1 MVLDVIMLFGDSITQ
16 GGWSDG
22 GFGARLAN
30 AYSRKFDVLNRGLA
44 GYNTDWA
51 LPVLEQCLPTQHDQ
65 QHVPKIKILVVWFGA
80 NDACL
85 KPSPQ
90 QVPLPKFTDNL
101 KRIVH
106 LVHSAESPYYSPST
120 KIILVTPPPV
130 NTHQRLADLASR
142 DPPLALDRNF
152 EVTKEYAE
160 AVTAVAVA
168 SNVAVVDVW
177 TAIWKAAGEREE
189 ALPKYLSDGLH
200 LLPDG
205 YTIVYEALMKTIG
218 TEHPELHYENLQ
230 CVFTPWAEVDW
241 ANPGPSVQKREAV
254 ISRN

>member
-1 MVLDVIMLFGDSITQ
+1 MALDVIMLFGDSITQ

-44 GYNTDWA
+44 GYNTEWA
-51 LPVLEQCLPTQHDQ
+51 LPVLEQCLPNKRDQ
-65 QHVPKIKILVVWFGA
+65 QHVAKIKLLVVWFGA
-80 NDACL
+80 NDACI
-85 KPSPQ
+85 KPSPHH
-90 QVPLPKFTDNL
+90 VPLPKFTDNL
-101 KRIVH
+101 NRIVH
-106 LVHSAESPYYSPST
+106 LVHSADPST

-130 NTHQRLADLASR
+130 NTHQRLANLASR

-160 AVTAVAVA
+160 AVKAAAGA
-168 SNVAVVDVW
+168 SNVPVVDVW

-189 ALPKYLSDGLH
+189 ALSRYLSDGLH

-205 YTIVYEALMKTIG
+205 YAVVYEALVKTIAS
-218 TEHPELHYENLQ
+218 EYPELNHENLQ
-230 CVFTPWAEVDW
+230 YVFTPWAEIDW
-241 ANPGPSVQKREAV
+241 ANPEPSVQKREAV
-254 ISRN
+254 MSRN